1 MQEINYLYLALS
13 IITGITG
20 IYLGWLAR
28 GGILELSEEK
38 VQLIIS
44 LVITIIWASSIVASI
59 LSPTYAVAPATHVI
73 MGLVA
78 AYFFKKD
85 VLNIQL
91 GNEK

>member
-1 MQEINYLYLALS
+1 MQEINAAYLIVSLS
-13 IITGITG
+13 IGIIG

-28 GGILELSEEK
+28 GGLLELSEEK

-44 LVITIIWASSIVASI
+44 MVITFIWATSVVASI
-59 LSPTYAVAPATHVI
+59 LSPTRTVAPATHVI

-85 VLNIQL
+85 ILNITF
-91 GNEK
+91 GDR

>member
-1 MQEINYLYLALS
+1 MQEINAAYLIVSLS
-13 IITGITG
+13 IGIIG

-28 GGILELSEEK
+28 GGLLELSEEK

-44 LVITIIWASSIVASI
+44 MVITFIWATSVVASI
-59 LSPTYAVAPATHVI
+59 LSPTRTVAPAIHVI

-85 VLNIQL
+85 ILNITF
-91 GNEK
+91 GDR